1 MRDPERR
8 KGTEPPNTKL
18 SNCPNV
24 LKFAWFGSKIC
35 IVSINICFKGIHHL
49 QSRENLHFLLLIL
62 RLYIGYR
69 LDQTLSTCKCMLVF
83 KKLKVLKYK
92 DRSALHFQN
101 FTVFFCAC
109 VRTMLKI
116 VLFVTR
122 KMKLMSFSFLCS
134 PRPDALWTMKCRFI
148 HMYIY
153 SICKG
158 RLGSRRREGAV

>member
-8 KGTEPPNTKL
+8 EGTEPLNTKL

-24 LKFAWFGSKIC
+24 FKIGGVGSKIC
-35 IVSINICFKGIHHL
+35 IVSINICFKAIHHL
-49 QSRENLHFLLLIL
+49 QSREILRFLLLIL

-83 KKLKVLKYK
+83 EKVKVLKYE

-109 VRTMLKI
+109 VRTMLF
-116 VLFVTR
+116 VLFVTG

-158 RLGSRRREGAV
+158 RLGSRRRKGVV

>member
-8 KGTEPPNTKL
+8 EGTEPLNTKL
-18 SNCPNV
+18 SFCPNV
-24 LKFAWFGSKIC
+24 FKTGWVGSKIC
-35 IVSINICFKGIHHL
+35 IVSINICFEAIHHL

-83 KKLKVLKYK
+83 KKLKVLKYE

-101 FTVFFCAC
+101 FTAFFCAC

-116 VLFVTR
+116 VLFVTG
-122 KMKLMSFSFLCS
+122 KMKLMSFSFFYAPLD
-134 PRPDALWTMKCRFI
+134 PTPF
-148 HMYIY
+148 
-153 SICKG
+153 G
-158 RLGSRRREGAV
+158 Q